1 MKSIQMF
8 TQRFVGLRTHQRYQA
23 FTLIEL
29 LVVIAII
36 AILAGLLL
44 PALGRAR
51 EQARRSVCLSNARQ
65 IGLACKQYSVDNAEA
80 FPTTNALSGG
90 DTANGVFGGLTNTY
104 LLCGK
109 IYLCPSDTGKT
120 SGSPA
125 NWDIA
130 NNSYSF
136 VADLTEGSSSDNPMV
151 LDDDVGTSTT
161 ASSADATAKGN
172 FATAA
177 WSNQWSVISS
187 HKGDGG
193 NIFYVGGHSVW
204 KRTAEAPVTAGATNG
219 FYTVP
224 GNT

>member
-1 MKSIQMF
+1 MKSIQML
-8 TQRFVGLRTHQRYQA
+8 TQRFVGLRTRPRHQA

-65 IGLACKQYSVDNAEA
+65 IGLACKQFSVDNSEA

-109 IYLCPSDTGKT
+109 VYLCPSDTGKV
-120 SGSPA
+120 SGNPGGA
-125 NWDIA
+125 TWDIA

-136 VADLTEGSSSDNPMV
+136 IADLTEGSASDNPMV
-151 LDDDVGTSTT
+151 LDDAVGTSDT
-161 ASSADATAKGN
+161 APSASPAAGGN
-172 FATAA
+172 FGANA
-177 WSNQWSVISS
+177 WSNRWSIVSS

-204 KRTAEAPVTAGATNG
+204 KKAAEAPVGATNG
-219 FYTVP
+219 YYTIP
-224 GNT
+224 GDT